1 MPYWTQI
8 KTITKRW
15 HVSRTTIYRYLDN
28 IEKNKADKLS

>member
-8 KTITKRW
+8 KTTAERW
-15 HVSRTTIYRYLDN
+15 HISRITIYRYLDN